1 MDPGGVASAAGPVD
15 AGSPLEMVCRD
26 RLLAKG
32 RRQWLENSGCAAR
45 GSFTSGGFRLDQ
57 GGRVLIAQGSL
68 ALGEEKGLGK
78 DAAGLVGFLGSLCL
92 ELWAHGAE
100 PVGLLDSLRV
110 GGASSAMMA
119 AHEPEQIRGEVH
131 AVSRSLGLGVFG
143 GECGRS
149 LQAGNTL
156 FVVMV
161 GVLPRVP
168 RRDRP
173 KRGRLG
179 DRIYRVR
186 LPEAPLAERPSNVLA
201 VGQALREACQNDAL
215 SWVGTCR
222 DGGLIAAVDWL
233 ETTGNGLK
241 LEPTVTARA
250 ALIDPEPE
258 AFFIAALG
266 DTNPA
271 GLLPDNV
278 EVVEIGSI
286 GEERLIDLETPEGP
300 TLRLRPEEIRRDQQP
315 PDVVDADFGLDAPLA
330 ASEDYEQTLLELFPD
345 FRRLSPRGAEGRE
358 SPPEGLPR
366 LSGDV
371 GLVRLGARRDLLAL
385 AVGSA
390 QSFSSLDPYIGACL
404 AVCRVTRALAASGAE
419 ALGLLVTLPGEKEP
433 GADLVYEG
441 LRHAADGL
449 GTTVEMAIASEGAG
463 AAPVVMA
470 LGRPS
475 ATRLVPSRFQRPGDL
490 AVLLGR
496 TREELSGSLYERHLR
511 GGCTGTPP
519 WLDLNAEK
527 RLQDLVRLAGE
538 ADLLQSALS
547 LMSGGLI
554 RGALEACGIDDR
566 EGQPLGL
573 VGESDETIRPD
584 AWLFAE
590 SPSRILVSV
599 APEDFSLLKERAD
612 RAQIQHRFLG
622 EIGGDRLEIRG
633 QLSVTLESLR
643 RAWHASTD
651 GNG

>member
-1 MDPGGVASAAGPVD
+1 
-15 AGSPLEMVCRD
+15 
-26 RLLAKG
+26 LL
-32 RRQWLENSGCAAR
+32 
-45 GSFTSGGFRLDQ
+45 
-57 GGRVLIAQGSL
+57 AQGSL
-68 ALGEEKGLGK
+68 VLGEGEASGK
-78 DAAGLVGFLGSLCL
+78 DATRTVGLLGSLCL

-110 GGASSAMMA
+110 GGSSSAMMA
-119 AHEPEQIRGEVH
+119 AHEPEQVREDLH
-131 AVSRSLGLGVFG
+131 TAARSLGLGVFG

-149 LQAGNTL
+149 LQAAGAL

-168 RRDRP
+168 RRDRA
-173 KRGRLG
+173 KRGRPG
-179 DRIYRVR
+179 DRIYRVC
-186 LPEAPLAERPSNVLA
+186 LPKVSLADRPSIVLS
-201 VGQALREACQNDAL
+201 VGQALREACQKDAL

-233 ETTGNGLK
+233 ETTGKGLR
-241 LEPTVTARA
+241 LESVATGQA
-250 ALIDPEPE
+250 ALLDPEPD

-271 GLLPDNV
+271 GLLPGNV
-278 EVVEIGSI
+278 EVLEIGSI
-286 GEERLIDLETPEGP
+286 GDERRIDLETSEGP
-300 TLRLRPEEIRRDQQP
+300 TLRLRPEEIRRDQRS
-315 PDVVDADFGLDAPLA
+315 PDVADADLGIASPLT

-345 FRRLSPRGAEGRE
+345 FRMLSSRSTEHRDP
-358 SPPEGLPR
+358 PPEGLPR
-366 LSGDV
+366 VSGDV

-449 GTTVEMAIASEGAG
+449 GTTVEMAIASDGAG

-475 ATRLVPSRFQRPGDL
+475 ATRLVPSRFQRSGDL

-511 GGCTGTPP
+511 GVCPGTPP
-519 WLDLNAEK
+519 WVDLNAER

-554 RGALEACGIDDR
+554 RGALEACGVDDR
-566 EGQPLGL
+566 TGELLGL
-573 VGESDETIRPD
+573 MGESDETIRPD

-612 RAQIQHRFLG
+612 RAQIQHHFLG

-633 QLSVTLESLR
+633 QVSAALESLR
-643 RAWHASTD
+643 RAWLGSTD
-651 GNG
+651 GNGCNGESCSHRMKIAFTKSAAL